1 MKLSVIVA
9 VLAMIVSAAP
19 TAFAKNKGNVEDGK
33 RAYKKHCMT
42 CHGPDGNGKAMMEQ
56 LLNVKFPPLSGK
68 KAQSVT
74 DAELTEMIKH
84 GKGKMK
90 PVKDITN
97 KEIVNVIAYFRT
109 MKK

>member
-1 MKLSVIVA
+1 MKRFALVAALVIF
-9 VLAMIVSAAP
+9 SAAP
-19 TAFAKNKGNVEDGK
+19 AALAGSKGNVEDGK
-33 RAYKKHCMT
+33 VAYKKHCMT
-42 CHGPDGNGKAMMEQ
+42 CHGADGNGKPMMEQ
-56 LLNVKFPPLSGK
+56 LLNVKFPPLSGQ

-74 DAELTEMIKH
+74 DEELTEMIKH

>member
-9 VLAMIVSAAP
+9 VLVIASAAP
-19 TAFAKNKGNVEDGK
+19 AAFAQKKGNVQDGK
-33 RAYKKHCMT
+33 AAYKKHCMT
-42 CHGPDGNGKAMMEQ
+42 CHGADGNGKAMMEQ
-56 LLNVKFPPLSGK
+56 LLNVKFPPLSGE